1 MPEPAL
7 LTPRFTTGEP
17 TIGAHFVRAALAGAV
32 RLGHDPVPLLQTAR
46 IPPLLPGDDRARVT
60 PEQFTALVRAVRRTT
75 RDEFLGLGT
84 APSRPGT
91 FAMMCHAC
99 VGCPDLGTAVDRAV
113 RFYGLFP
120 GGPALA
126 LEHGAEE
133 AVFAVRNDLRRLPEG
148 RFLAECA
155 LVVWHRLASWLIRR
169 RIALRWAE
177 FAYPAPPYAAEY
189 GRMFGCPVRFGAHR
203 TGVGLARHWLSAPL
217 LRDEAGL
224 TDLLRRAPADLLRR
238 RDYGTTVTE
247 QVRGALAAALR
258 EDHRPARLPEATET
272 AARLAVS
279 PATLRRRLAAEG
291 TSYRRVKDQVRRDAA
306 LSSLAAGR
314 EPTTELAAR
323 LGFSETTAFHRA
335 FRRWTGTTPGTYRRQ
350 SPAPAPT
357 STSPSGV

>member
-1 MPEPAL
+1 MPQPTSRIPP
-7 LTPRFTTGEP
+7 LTADEP

-60 PEQFTALVRAVRRTT
+60 PEQFTRLVRAVRRTT
-75 RDEFLGLGT
+75 RDEFLALGT

-99 VGCPDLGTAVDRAV
+99 VGCPDLGTAVDRAA

-126 LEHGAEE
+126 LELGAEE
-133 AVFAVRNDLRRLPEG
+133 TVFALRNDLHRLPEG

-155 LVVWHRLASWLIRR
+155 LVVWHRLASWLIGR
-169 RIALRWAE
+169 RIALSWAE

-189 GRMFGCPVRFGAHR
+189 GRMFGCPVRFGARR

-224 TDLLRRAPADLLRR
+224 TDLLRRAPADLLLR

-247 QVRGALAAALR
+247 QVRRALAGALR
-258 EDHRPARLPEATET
+258 EDRRPVRLPEATET

-306 LSSLAAGR
+306 LASLAAGR

-323 LGFSETTAFHRA
+323 LGFSEPTAFHRA
-335 FRRWTGTTPGTYRRQ
+335 FHRWTGTTPGAYRRTL
-350 SPAPAPT
+350 PPT
-357 STSPSGV
+357 